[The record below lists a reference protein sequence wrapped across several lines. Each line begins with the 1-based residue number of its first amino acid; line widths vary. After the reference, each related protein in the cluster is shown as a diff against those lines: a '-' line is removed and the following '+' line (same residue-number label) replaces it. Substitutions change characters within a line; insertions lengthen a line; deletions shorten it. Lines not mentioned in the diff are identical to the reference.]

1 MGVPTHPA
9 NVGVIVIV
17 DVTGLAVA
25 FIAVNSGMLIVPLA
39 ARPID
44 AFEFVHVNVAPA
56 GLLTKVF
63 AGTDSPAQKVRLG
76 SAVTIGNGFTVTVA
90 IAVLLQPA
98 VVPVTV

>member
-1 MGVPTHPA
+1 MAVKSGVL
-9 NVGVIVIV
+9 V
-17 DVTGLAVA
+17 
-25 FIAVNSGMLIVPLA
+25 VPMA

-44 AFEFVHVNVAPA
+44 ATELVHVNAA
-56 GLLTKVF
+56 ATGLLTKVF